1 MINKLIIETLPKLI
15 SLCVEAGNYQVLN
28 HLQDNKF
35 SSKENNTPLSEIDIK
50 SNEIISTGI
59 RKIDKKYPIV
69 SEEHYEDI
77 NPGDSFWIIDPL
89 DGTRNYLNHGNEFCI
104 NIAFIKNEYPSFG
117 LIYSPISKISYYAVE
132 GRGSYILRNS
142 QSSSSALKITC
153 NTLNSNEPESDIK
166 ATILTSSSMNAK
178 KLELITKRFVSPKI
192 KKMSSALKFGLIAS
206 GEGDF
211 YPRLG
216 PTHEWDTAAG
226 QCIIEEAGGSV
237 VDKNM
242 SRLKYCKNKT
252 YLNNEF
258 FAIGDKSYD
267 WSDLIKSLSC

>member
-1 MINKLIIETLPKLI
+1 
-15 SLCVEAGNYQVLN
+15 
-28 HLQDNKF
+28 
-35 SSKENNTPLSEIDIK
+35 
-50 SNEIISTGI
+50 
-59 RKIDKKYPIV
+59 
-69 SEEHYEDI
+69 
-77 NPGDSFWIIDPL
+77 
-89 DGTRNYLNHGNEFCI
+89 
-104 NIAFIKNEYPSFG
+104 
-117 LIYSPISKISYYAVE
+117 
-132 GRGSYILRNS
+132 
-142 QSSSSALKITC
+142 
-153 NTLNSNEPESDIK
+153 
-166 ATILTSSSMNAK
+166 MNAK
-178 KLELITKRFVSPKI
+178 KLDLITKRFTSPKI
-192 KKMSSALKFGLIAS
+192 KKMSSALKFGLIAT

>member
-1 MINKLIIETLPKLI
+1 M
-15 SLCVEAGNYQVLN
+15 A
-28 HLQDNKF
+28 
-35 SSKENNTPLSEIDIK
+35 
-50 SNEIISTGI
+50 
-59 RKIDKKYPIV
+59 
-69 SEEHYEDI
+69 
-77 NPGDSFWIIDPL
+77 GDSFWIIDPL

-153 NTLNSNEPESDIK
+153 NTLNSNEPESDIE

-192 KKMSSALKFGLIAS
+192 KKMSSALKFGLMAT

>member
-1 MINKLIIETLPKLI
+1 MNNHILNLKGI
-15 SLCVEAGNYQVLN
+15 SVEKNDVCIL
-28 HLQDNKF
+28 
-35 SSKENNTPLSEIDIK
+35 
-50 SNEIISTGI
+50 
-59 RKIDKKYPIV
+59 
-69 SEEHYEDI
+69 EDI
-77 NPGDSFWIIDPL
+77 NL
-89 DGTRNYLNHGNEFCI
+89 E
-104 NIAFIKNEYPSFG
+104 IK
-117 LIYSPISKISYYAVE
+117 
-132 GRGSYILRNS
+132 
-142 QSSSSALKITC
+142 Q
-153 NTLNSNEPESDIK
+153 
-166 ATILTSSSMNAK
+166 
-178 KLELITKRFVSPKI
+178 
-192 KKMSSALKFGLIAS
+192 
-206 GEGDF
+206 GDF